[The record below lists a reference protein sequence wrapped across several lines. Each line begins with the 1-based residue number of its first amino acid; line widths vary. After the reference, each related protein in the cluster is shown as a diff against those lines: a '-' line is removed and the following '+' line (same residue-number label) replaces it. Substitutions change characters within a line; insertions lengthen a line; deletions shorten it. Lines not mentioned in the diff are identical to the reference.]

1 MKRIF
6 VILLLVGSMFTWVRA
21 QKISAT
27 KVPVEVKSAFAK
39 LYLGVKA
46 NWEMEKQDYEAGFT
60 LNGKATSVVYTAKGV
75 LLETETAIKPNELP
89 AVILAKLKGSKIAEA
104 AKIIKADGSI
114 RYEAEVKGK
123 DLLFD
128 LSGNPVKL

>member
-6 VILLLVGSMFTWVRA
+6 VILLLVGTMFTWVRA
-21 QKISAT
+21 QKISAA

-39 LYLGVKA
+39 LYPGVKA
-46 NWEMEKQDYEAGFT
+46 NWEIEKQDYEAGFT

-89 AVILAKLKGSKIAEA
+89 AVILAKLKGNKIAEA
-104 AKIIKADGSI
+104 AKITKADGSI
-114 RYEAEVKGK
+114 RYEAEVNGK

-128 LSGNPVKL
+128 LSGNPVKP

>member
-6 VILLLVGSMFTWVRA
+6 VILLLVGAMFTSVRA
-21 QKISAT
+21 QKISAA
-27 KVPVEVKSAFAK
+27 KVPVEVKDAFAK
-39 LYLGVKA
+39 LYPGVKA
-46 NWEMEKQDYEAGFT
+46 NWEMEKQDYEAAFT

-89 AVILAKLKGSKIAEA
+89 AVILAKLNGSKIAEA

-128 LSGNPVKL
+128 LNGNSVKL

>member
-6 VILLLVGSMFTWVRA
+6 GTLLLAGILFTSVKA
-21 QKISAT
+21 QKISAA
-27 KVPVEVKSAFAK
+27 KVPTEVQSACSK
-39 LYLGVKA
+39 LYPGVKA
-46 NWEMEKQDYEAGFT
+46 KWEMEKQDYEAGFT
-60 LNGKATSVVYTAKGV
+60 LNGKATSVVFNTKGL

-89 AVILAKLKGSKIAEA
+89 AVILAKFKGQKIAEA
-104 AKIIKADGSI
+104 AKIIKADGSV

-128 LSGNPVKL
+128 LSGNPVKP